1 MAYRDNFYRPDEQ
14 KERDRRRAKEDA
26 SVRKAVARRRA
37 ARDKK
42 VMTDADIQKKKD
54 AIKKAQS
61 LTPYSKVI
69 RSKKTQ
75 RGIIARMEA
84 KREGRAAAV
93 RIAKARRLKQRKA
106 PITQQAVGLNSSARR
121 NRDEAKSL
129 QKYLAYDEGMYR
141 TNPDGTKT
149 LYKKRAL
156 AAQAK
161 RAEAGLKT
169 NPIYDNVKRKEFSA
183 QRAATMSKDN
193 ARKSGGLATA
203 MKRNAEAGLSHMV
216 RGRAMKGVARASGVL
231 GIAALVA
238 QHLGGKKENKNG

>member
-37 ARDKK
+37 SRDKK

-61 LTPYSKVI
+61 LTPYSKII

-75 RGIIARMEA
+75 RGIIARMKA
-84 KREGRAAAV
+84 KREGQAAAV
-93 RIAKARRLKQRKA
+93 RIAKARVAKKKKQPLTIDAIAKNMEANKLRKRNTGA
-106 PITQQAVGLNSSARR
+106 KISNSHPGGTI
-121 NRDEAKSL
+121 
-129 QKYLAYDEGMYR
+129 YY
-141 TNPDGTKT
+141 DGTKNPAVIIRNERKSKYT
-149 LYKKRAL
+149 AQDYKNIPMNDKKVKSL
-156 AAQAK
+156 M
-161 RAEAGLKT
+161 AE
-169 NPIYDNVKRKEFSA
+169 
-183 QRAATMSKDN
+183 SKVS
-193 ARKSGGLATA
+193 ARKSGGYATS
-203 MKRNAEAGLSHMV
+203 MKRNAEAGLSHIV

-238 QHLGGKKENKNG
+238 QHLGGEKDKKNG